1 MPIPADIQDTAR
13 DLAEALRQHDYRYY
27 VLADPGISD
36 QEYDRLMQQLQQLED
51 TYPEL
56 RTIDSPTQRVGGQIT
71 RDFPTVTHSVPM
83 LSLANTY
90 DEEEV
95 RDFHRRVTEMLESDN
110 VSYHVELKLDG
121 VALAARYRNGIF
133 SQAAT
138 RGDGMQGDDV
148 SANARTIRSLPLR
161 LRTVQGLPD
170 TLEVR
175 GEVLMHKDDF
185 TRLNDDRALNGEKLF
200 ANPRNSAAGTL
211 KMQDSSI
218 VADRGLRVYMYALH
232 AEAPGIET
240 QEEAIAYLR
249 SCGFAVN
256 PHTRV
261 CHGIEDVLEFWNEWQ
276 DRRDDLPYEIDGI
289 VVKVNNLRQQAILGN
304 VAKSPRWAIAFKFSS
319 RKTETLLRGITYQVG
334 RTGTITPVAELEPV
348 LLSGSTISRAT
359 LHNED
364 FITELDLRIGD
375 TVVVEKGGD
384 VIPKVSGVVQEQR
397 PDSTIPFRFTDR
409 CPECASRLVRPDGE
423 AAWFCENISCP
434 AQVRGRI
441 EHFAARTAMEIEGL
455 GEAVVDTLV
464 SEGLISSYADLY
476 TLGEQRAKLVAL
488 DRFGERSV
496 QNLLDAI
503 DASRHRP
510 LHRVIHALG
519 IRFVGQTVARLLAE
533 HFLSLHALKEAGKEA
548 LLAVDGIGPKIAD
561 SVLRFF
567 SVKRTALL
575 VENLIEANVTSRM
588 EAIQNNHLAFFE
600 GKTFVITGTL
610 SNYSREEAKAL
621 VLKYGGKVTGS
632 VSKKTDVLVAGEA
645 AGSKLDKAQTLDIA
659 ILSEEEFIA
668 QLPESP

>member
-519 IRFVGQTVARLLAE
+519 IRFVGQTVA
-533 HFLSLHALKEAGKEA
+533 
-548 LLAVDGIGPKIAD
+548 
-561 SVLRFF
+561 
-567 SVKRTALL
+567 
-575 VENLIEANVTSRM
+575 
-588 EAIQNNHLAFFE
+588 
-600 GKTFVITGTL
+600 
-610 SNYSREEAKAL
+610 
-621 VLKYGGKVTGS
+621 
-632 VSKKTDVLVAGEA
+632 
-645 AGSKLDKAQTLDIA
+645 
-659 ILSEEEFIA
+659 
-668 QLPESP
+668 